1 MNELVHGQWFEEQF
15 HDPSY
20 SEKLFTQVHQLDPD
34 PVLMLNDFGV
44 IARPEITDVSACRT
58 LQQRQSLYKIV
69 DGLAETSEAWKAR
82 TLKPNTRPNSTQGS

>member
-1 MNELVHGQWFEEQF
+1 MDHWDVMNELVHGQWFEEQF

-44 IARPEITDVSACRT
+44 IARPEITDVSAC
-58 LQQRQSLYKIV
+58 IV
-69 DGLAETSEAWKAR
+69 FCSNGNK
-82 TLKPNTRPNSTQGS
+82 